1 MTYRAYNTLVLVVV
15 RLLCVSL
22 IAVALRA
29 PGLAQAEVWAIVGS
43 ASAVL
48 IGSLFLVGLVVS
60 PTSDLTCPDS
70 GKKVVVRVKL
80 GAGSGHLYLTSK
92 EES

>member
-1 MTYRAYNTLVLVVV
+1 MPYRAYNTLVLVIV

-22 IAVALRA
+22 IALALRA
-29 PGLAQAEVWAIVGS
+29 PGLPQAEVWAIVGA

-48 IGSLFLVGLVVS
+48 IGSLVAIGLVVS

-70 GKKVVVRVKL
+70 GEEVVVRVKL
-80 GAGSGHLYLTSK
+80 GASSGHLYLTSK
-92 EES
+92 KKS